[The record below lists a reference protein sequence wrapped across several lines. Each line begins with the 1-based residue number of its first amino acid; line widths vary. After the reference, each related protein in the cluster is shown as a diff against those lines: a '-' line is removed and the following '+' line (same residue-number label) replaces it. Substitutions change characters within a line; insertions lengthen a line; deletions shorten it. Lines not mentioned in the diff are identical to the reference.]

1 MHLRPNLGPSPFS
14 HGKALQKERQ
24 ILLIALYT
32 SVTIELAQAFFPLFL
47 FNLGITHECLCC
59 DSCCRCGLHSD
70 INTSKKLESI
80 FTSHLHRGKCNVP
93 HGGFSAPHHVYTFFF
108 FLFLFGKTT
117 TQQRMWKWFCKR
129 KPTKKAVPST
139 SLLQL

>member
-24 ILLIALYT
+24 ILLIALCT

-108 FLFLFGKTT
+108 LFLFGKTT

-129 KPTKKAVPST
+129 KPTK
-139 SLLQL
+139 